1 MDRTRGK
8 ILFGFR
14 FFSFFRMGREKNAD
28 KAFSLFLLSSFS
40 NCSCSCD
47 PFFNCLFII
56 KNFTRVVRC
65 ELLNIQVQ
73 QANCILYERMSQSL
87 KENLSFFFL
96 LNERGN
102 LRDLVCVFEWRKI
115 ERTDEGKKGE
125 MGVITKINIKRMTWW
140 FFMGEY

>member
-87 KENLSFFFL
+87 KENLSFFFFYL
-96 LNERGN
+96 TNEEIYVIWCAFSNEERLNERTK
-102 LRDLVCVFEWRKI
+102 E
-115 ERTDEGKKGE
+115 KKE
-125 MGVITKINIKRMTWW
+125 KW
-140 FFMGEY
+140 E